1 LLKQNRFDLALPAIE
16 QLTVP
21 NNKTQL
27 LLASAQRYGELQ
39 QVDKA
44 LPFLAQAFQL
54 AQTIPGE
61 ESEVMRFGTD
71 GLTVVDREDDRGSLL
86 EAIALQY
93 AHFKQFDQAFKVA
106 NTLQGK
112 QLREQAIG
120 GIKCIASA
128 R

>member
-1 LLKQNRFDLALPAIE
+1 L
-16 QLTVP
+16 
-21 NNKTQL
+21 
-27 LLASAQRYGELQ
+27 AQRYGELQ

-44 LPFLAQAFQL
+44 LPLLAQAFQV

-61 ESEVMRFGTD
+61 ESEVMRFGAD

-86 EAIALQY
+86 NAIALQY
-93 AHFKQFDQAFKVA
+93 AQFKQFDQAFKVA

-120 GIKCIASA
+120 RIQCIS
-128 R
+128 RV